1 MKIFRSFYFMNII
14 DVNKKVELYILILL
28 LKRNLEKKTYLL
40 PFMFIYFAK
49 QIK

>member
-1 MKIFRSFYFMNII
+1 MLKQNLKMNII
-14 DVNKKVELYILILL
+14 D